1 MRLFYIGL
9 NHRTAPVEIRECL
22 ALTPA
27 DLAALLA
34 QLAGPACT
42 GAGPLSEAAILSTCN
57 RFEIYGVA
65 EDCDGAAA
73 DLFQTLAHFRGL
85 AVEEL
90 AGCLTYAADVEAVS
104 HLCAVAS
111 GLDSM
116 ILGEPQIL
124 GQAVEAYRTALRCGT
139 AGPALAALFRKAI
152 ECGKRAR
159 TETAI
164 SEHAASVSHAA
175 VELARQIFGTL
186 QNQHVLLVGAG
197 EMAELAAR
205 NLNAN
210 GAGQILVVNRSRER
224 ADKLA
229 SEFGGLAFG
238 WQELGSALFKAD
250 IVICSAAAPHV
261 IIRTDTVQNVM
272 RLRGGRPLFLI
283 DIAVPRNIQAEVGD
297 LPNVHLYA
305 IDDLQVVVQENI
317 ALRRQEIP
325 KVEAIINQATTE
337 FLAWLRGRNVVST
350 IRDLRTLAEQ
360 VTNDETERA
369 LRRLGPLNDRE
380 ERIVRALGQS
390 IVNKLLHVPT
400 VRLKEY
406 ADEGEG
412 YMYVDTLRNLFG
424 LNGHCALAQPA
435 AESLVVD
442 IEDVQV
448 EAPVAPGK

>member
-9 NHRTAPVEIRECL
+9 NHRSAPVEIRECL
-22 ALTPA
+22 ALSATELP
-27 DLAALLA
+27 ALLGR
-34 QLAGPACT
+34 LVGPSCT
-42 GAGPLSEAAILSTCN
+42 GVRLAEAAILSTCN
-57 RFEIYGVA
+57 RFEIYGAA

-73 DLFQTLAHFRGL
+73 DLLQAVADFRQL
-85 AVEEL
+85 SVEAL
-90 AGCLTYAADVEAVS
+90 AGCLTYAEDVEAVR

-124 GQAVEAYRTALRCGT
+124 GQAVEAYQAALSCGA
-139 AGPALAALFRKAI
+139 AGPVLAALFRKAI

-175 VELARQIFGTL
+175 VELSRQIFGTL
-186 QNQHVLLVGAG
+186 HEQHVLLVGAG

-205 NLNAN
+205 NLFAN

-224 ADKLA
+224 ADVLA
-229 SEFGGLAFG
+229 SEFDGLAFG
-238 WQELGSALFKAD
+238 WQELGAALFKAD

-261 IIRTDTVQNVM
+261 IIRIDTVQSVM

-283 DIAVPRNIQAEVGD
+283 DIAVPRNIQPEVGR
-297 LPNVHLYA
+297 LPHVHLYD
-305 IDDLQVVVQENI
+305 IDDLQVVVEENI

-325 KVEAIINQATTE
+325 KVEAIVHQSADE
-337 FLAWLRGRNVVST
+337 FLGWLRGRNVAST
-350 IRDLRTLAEQ
+350 IRDLRTMARQ
-360 VTNDETERA
+360 VTQDETERA
-369 LRRLGPLNDRE
+369 LRRLGPLSDRE

-390 IVNKLLHVPT
+390 IVNKLLHLPT

-406 ADEGEG
+406 ADEGAG
-412 YMYVDTLRNLFG
+412 YMYVDTLRSLFG
-424 LNGHCALAQPA
+424 LNNGHCPPAPRA
-435 AESLVVD
+435 AEPVGL
-442 IEDVQV
+442 
-448 EAPVAPGK
+448 EAPAESES